1 MTIMCL
7 ILPFVF
13 TIESYAVDTDVS
25 FSIED
30 KNVQRGETI
39 TETVNMNCT
48 TSFSAA
54 NFVLTYDSNVL
65 EYVPYYDE
73 DNEVDY
79 NQNCGST
86 ILNQSGIPI
95 ATVLINS
102 ETPGTI
108 KVGYMSTKSVAGK
121 TGEFLKFKFN
131 VKNNAA
137 YGNSTISITTTTLK
151 DENGTDLNA
160 EYNNGVVSILSALT
174 MNNTTMEMSINDQ
187 NQLSVSSSTGT
198 IIDSVTWTSSNNSV
212 ASVVANT
219 DSKTATVTANSA
231 GSATIT
237 ASVGG
242 VSATCVVNVAE
253 PEEVY
258 SISITNPLWT
268 FLPATQRRTLS
279 ATFNPTTSGNGK
291 TITWSSANTSVA
303 TINPSTGEITAVST
317 GTSVITA
324 TDGTKSNTYTLTVSK
339 TLGDVDEDSRI
350 TSYDAYRALVLYGNQ
365 ASGGTVNENEVVVLD
380 VERNGNMSSNDAYL
394 ILKHSVGIIS
404 NF

>member
-1 MTIMCL
+1 MCL

-13 TIESYAVDTDVS
+13 TIESYAVNTDVS
-25 FSIED
+25 FSIEE

-39 TETVNMNCT
+39 TEIVNMNCT

-65 EYVPYYDE
+65 EYVPFYDE

-95 ATVLINS
+95 GTVLINS
-102 ETPGTI
+102 ETAGTI

-131 VKNNAA
+131 VKNNAT

-151 DENGTDLNA
+151 DENGTNLNA

-198 IIDSVTWTSSNNSV
+198 IFDSVTWTSSNNSV
-212 ASVVANT
+212 ASVVADA

-258 SISITNPLWT
+258 SISITNPLWN

-279 ATFNPTTSGNGK
+279 ATFNPATSGNGK

-339 TLGDVDEDSRI
+339 TLGDVDEDSKI

-365 ASGGTVNENEVVVLD
+365 ASGGTVDENEVVVLD

>member
-39 TETVNMNCT
+39 TEIVNMNCT

-95 ATVLINS
+95 GTVLINS
-102 ETPGTI
+102 ETAGTI

-131 VKNNAA
+131 VKNNAT

-151 DENGTDLNA
+151 DENGTNLNA

-198 IIDSVTWTSSNNSV
+198 IFDSVTWTSSNNSV

-291 TITWSSANTSVA
+291 TIIWSSANTSVA

>member
-1 MTIMCL
+1 
-7 ILPFVF
+7 
-13 TIESYAVDTDVS
+13 
-25 FSIED
+25 
-30 KNVQRGETI
+30 
-39 TETVNMNCT
+39 
-48 TSFSAA
+48 
-54 NFVLTYDSNVL
+54 
-65 EYVPYYDE
+65 
-73 DNEVDY
+73 
-79 NQNCGST
+79 
-86 ILNQSGIPI
+86 
-95 ATVLINS
+95 
-102 ETPGTI
+102 
-108 KVGYMSTKSVAGK
+108 
-121 TGEFLKFKFN
+121 
-131 VKNNAA
+131 
-137 YGNSTISITTTTLK
+137 
-151 DENGTDLNA
+151 
-160 EYNNGVVSILSALT
+160 

-365 ASGGTVNENEVVVLD
+365 ASGGTVDENEVVVLD

>member
-7 ILPFVF
+7 ILPFALV
-13 TIESYAVDTDVS
+13 IVSYASNNDVV
-25 FSIED
+25 FSVES
-30 KNVQRGETI
+30 KNAQKGETI
-39 TETVNMNCT
+39 TTVVNMNCT
-48 TSFSAA
+48 NSFSAA
-54 NFVLTYDSNVL
+54 NLILNYDSNVL

-79 NQNCGST
+79 NQNCGAT

-95 ATVLINS
+95 GTVLINS
-102 ETPGTI
+102 DTAGTI

-121 TGEFLKFKFN
+121 IGEFLKFKFN

-137 YGNSTISITTTTLK
+137 YGNSEISLSATTLK
-151 DENGTDLNA
+151 DENGTNLNA
-160 EYNNGVVSILSALT
+160 EYNNGAISILSAIT
-174 MNNTTMEMSINDQ
+174 MNNSTMEMLISGQ

-198 IIDSVTWTSSNNSV
+198 IFNTVTWTSSNTSV

-219 DSKTATVTANSA
+219 DTKTATVTANSV
-231 GSATIT
+231 GSTTIT

-242 VSATCVVNVAE
+242 VSATCVVTVTE
-253 PEEVY
+253 PEEEY
-258 SISITNPLWT
+258 TISITNPLWT

-291 TITWSSANTSVA
+291 TITWSSANTNVA
-303 TINPSTGEITAVST
+303 TINASTGEITAIAN
-317 GTSVITA
+317 GTTVITA

-365 ASGGTVNENEVVVLD
+365 ASGETVNENEVVVLD
-380 VERNGNMSSNDAYL
+380 VEKNGGMSSNDAYL
-394 ILKHSVGIIS
+394 ILKHSVGMIS